1 MVVAL
6 LAALIALPQVAI
18 AQTPAPAKPTEAAPQ
33 PSSTQKLEQLK
44 SLLSE
49 GLITQAVYQNAS
61 QQIVNELAK

>member
-18 AQTPAPAKPTEAAPQ
+18 AQTPAPAKPTEATPQ

-44 SLLSE
+44 SLPSE